1 MQLAAEIRYPFLD
14 LRLVRYL
21 LRLPQIPWAI
31 EKSLLRV
38 AMKGLLPPQI
48 LRRPKAPLAG
58 NPWAALLPPAPSRW
72 WDEYLIPAPGLE
84 EFVDVEVAK
93 ATLATV
99 SRHAQA
105 RNQHTDI
112 DILRS
117 SLRPIGLNLWLRQ
130 TACARFNAADQVH
143 QEVT

>member
-14 LRLVRYL
+14 LRLARFL
-21 LRLPQIPWAI
+21 MRLPQIPWAV

-38 AMKGLLPPQI
+38 AMKGLLPRQI

-58 NPWAALLPPAPSRW
+58 NPWAMLLPPAPTRW
-72 WDEYLIPAPGLE
+72 WEEYLTPAPGLE
-84 EFVDVEVAK
+84 EFVDVEVAM

-99 SRHAQA
+99 SRQTQGK
-105 RNQHTDI
+105 NQHGDI

-130 TACARFNAADQVH
+130 PAWAKFNLADH
-143 QEVT
+143 DYQEVT